1 MHIVALLTQL
11 YRFNDSNLGYTVTK
25 QSNRYVRSPRAGSY
39 IRSAYAVEANPWT
52 PQEDLEAAIFFRGAI
67 VSSFGYIETCLGE
80 VCIQTSRLQCYAE
93 LTPNFPYSTSKR
105 VAHLR
110 KAFAIGPLEPFHRT
124 ATAFLDR
131 FDATGPLRNMV
142 THARM
147 QVLSEWGVTFEH
159 YPKQVDGGV
168 QHHSTRLTIA
178 QLESRAWETA
188 RLSRLCQ
195 HLQFLLNATKA
206 LEVASD

>member
-1 MHIVALLTQL
+1 MTQH
-11 YRFNDSNLGYTVTK
+11 
-25 QSNRYVRSPRAGSY
+25 SNRYFRPSRPDSY
-39 IRSAYAVEANPWT
+39 IRSPYAVEANPWT

-80 VCIQTSRLQCYAE
+80 VCIQTSRLPCYAE
-93 LTPNFPYSTSKR
+93 LTPHFPYSTSKR
-105 VAHLR
+105 VTHLR
-110 KAFAIGPLEPFHRT
+110 KAFAIGPLAPYHRT

-147 QVLSEWGVTFEH
+147 QVLSNWGVTFKH

-168 QHHSTRLTIA
+168 QYQSMRLTIA
-178 QLESRAWETA
+178 ELELKAWQTA

-195 HLQFLLNATKA
+195 HLHMLLNATK
-206 LEVASD
+206 LLDPPPD